1 MEERRGEEEGVDKE
15 RVTTKEGEEEREGG
29 RSVCVCVCDV
39 CLCIISIIGYSDL

>member
-29 RSVCVCVCDV
+29 RSVCVCVMCV
-39 CLCIISIIGYSDL
+39 YVLFR